1 MAIVLDIGPS
11 EATGNSAA
19 PAVTLTGCANGAGV
33 IIAIGWNSSTTLTA
47 VDVGGQA
54 ATVIGSGYYN
64 ATLGSKIQ
72 FAYLP
77 SLSSGGNKT
86 VTGTLSVGT
95 WWTIYAVSV
104 TGHDTATFY
113 DAENGGTGNS
123 ANPTCTV
130 TTTVDDCAIFS
141 YVSNGVA
148 NAAPGTG
155 YTRVPGADG
164 VSFGLQDFNSFEEGE
179 YDLNVGASGAKTVD
193 YTVGTS
199 QWATAAAAFKPSGG
213 GGGGGSTLWAQ
224 SLM

>member
-1 MAIVLDIGPS
+1 VAIVLDIGPT

-33 IIAIGWNSSTTLTA
+33 VVGIGWNNSSALTA

-54 ATVIGSGYYN
+54 GTVIGSGYYN

-86 VTGTLSVGT
+86 VTATIGTAT

-113 DAENGGTGNS
+113 DSEGGGTGNS
-123 ANPTCTV
+123 TNPTAPV
-130 TTTVDDCAIFS
+130 TTVADNCAMFS
-141 YVSNGVA
+141 YTSNGVA
-148 NAAPGTG
+148 DATPGAG
-155 YTRVPGADG
+155 YTGITL
-164 VSFGLQDFNSFEEGE
+164 SDFNQFENGQ
-179 YDLNVGASGAKTVD
+179 YDLDVGTAGAQSVA

-213 GGGGGSTLWAQ
+213 GGGGGGSPGPALQQVMTPLRW
-224 SLM
+224 